1 MVDIKLYVHGLPEN
15 DHWLSKRV
23 AWGPYNKINRVGGKI
38 DKILC
43 NNVMHTGGGG
53 S

>member
-23 AWGPYNKINRVGGKI
+23 AWRPYNKIELV
-38 DKILC
+38 
-43 NNVMHTGGGG
+43 V
-53 S
+53 

>member
-23 AWGPYNKINRVGGKI
+23 AWHNKINWVGLKI
-38 DKILC
+38 DKILD
-43 NNVMHTGGGG
+43 NNMMHTGR